1 MQSRYELIRRLAA
14 GGMGEV
20 FVARRVGRADFEK
33 RVALKLLLP
42 HLSTSSELVT
52 RFYGEARLAA
62 RMHHPNVVEIFD
74 VGEAD
79 GRPFLAMQ
87 LVEGVSLNVLIK
99 AARAK
104 QRPVPLPLVRLI
116 ASGMCEGLAHAHE
129 LTDGGRALG
138 VVHRDVTPSNIMV
151 SVAGAVLLT
160 DFGIARVQDSGG
172 EGLRGKSGYLP
183 PELLMPGATVDAR
196 ADQWSAA
203 MTLYE
208 LLTFGNPLRQPTL
221 EASLEALRTVT
232 LPRVETVRTDVTPR
246 LAAALTRA
254 LSLSA
259 GARFPDVRAFSE
271 ALLDGPIAT
280 APELGRYVREVCGD
294 NPLNETHDAGP
305 GTRSVVVTR
314 TMLGEGSGS
323 VALAAPPRS
332 PWGPLLGLTVVA
344 ALVVGAVAFYDTR
357 SPEPEPVTTPVA
369 VSAAPELVVA
379 VAVPA
384 AVPVAVPPPEPAAVV
399 ESEPATKAEQP
410 KSRKVARVVKA
421 ERPAAGVQVG
431 FLSADAEPWAEV
443 SVDGRVIDRTPFA
456 RFPLPVGPHELVFRG
471 PDGSEQKRTVT
482 VLVGKTEAVRVDFA
496 K

>member
-42 HLSTSSELVT
+42 HLLSSKDLVA
-52 RFYGEARLAA
+52 RFYAEARLAA

-87 LVEGVSLNVLIK
+87 LVEGVSLNVLIR
-99 AARAK
+99 ALRAK
-104 QRPVPLPLVRLI
+104 GVVVPLPLVRLI
-116 ASGMCEGLAHAHE
+116 ASGMGEGLAHAHE
-129 LTDGGRALG
+129 LRAGGRALD

-172 EGLRGKSGYLP
+172 GGVRGKAGYLP
-183 PELLMPGATVDAR
+183 PELLVPNATVDAR

-208 LLTFGNPLRQPTL
+208 LLTLTNPLRLPTF

-232 LPRVETVRTDVTPR
+232 LPRVESLRADVTPR
-246 LAAALTRA
+246 LASALHRA
-254 LSLSA
+254 LSLA
-259 GARFPDVRAFSE
+259 APARFPDVRAFTES
-271 ALLDGPIAT
+271 LLDGPIAT
-280 APELGRYVREVCGD
+280 APELGRFVREVCGD
-294 NPLNETHDAGP
+294 NPLNETQDTGA
-305 GTRSVVVTR
+305 GTRSVVITR
-314 TMLGEGSGS
+314 TLMGEAPAG
-323 VALAAPPRS
+323 VALVRPPRS
-332 PWGPLLGLTVVA
+332 PWWFLA
-344 ALVVGAVAFYDTR
+344 ALSAVAVAVVGAVALNDTR
-357 SPEPEPVTTPVA
+357 ELVAEPVAAPVPTVMAGPVHDEPPPVLTVLAPVPDPRPEPPLEPVK
-369 VSAAPELVVA
+369 
-379 VAVPA
+379 
-384 AVPVAVPPPEPAAVV
+384 
-399 ESEPATKAEQP
+399 SEPP
-410 KSRKVARVVKA
+410 KSRKVSHAVVKA
-421 ERPAAGVQVG
+421 ERPPAGVQVG

-456 RFPLPVGPHELVFRG
+456 RFPLPVGAHELIFRG
-471 PDGSEQKRTVT
+471 PDGRQQKRSVTVT
-482 VLVGKTEAVRVDFA
+482 PGKTEAVRVDFTP
-496 K
+496 